1 MSLSVSQDLTV
12 LCNLMAQP
20 GSPQATRYFILFQV
34 LPVDFMQR
42 GQQTLRLTA
51 LLTSTFQLM
60 TSSKNWGPALPNS
73 NAPWCAIMLI
83 QWKSKEEYWAPW
95 LSKEIKCKNVHRRQW
110 NNCLVH
116 SLSLHYMHRIVG
128 GPDSKFHSWVFSPN
142 RSWISKCESL
152 SPTSEISKVWR
163 FNPNVSMHLFHLNTG
178 LEFGTIESA
187 WNSYMGKLMA
197 PWLNKLPASL
207 LEFGIATRQCNHAL
221 PGTSSHFPWFQSY

>member
-1 MSLSVSQDLTV
+1 
-12 LCNLMAQP
+12 
-20 GSPQATRYFILFQV
+20 
-34 LPVDFMQR
+34 MQR
-42 GQQTLRLTA
+42 GQQTLRLTTFS
-51 LLTSTFQLM
+51 TSKFQLM

-73 NAPWCAIMLI
+73 NAPWCTNHVHSMEKQGRILGTLALKGNQM
-83 QWKSKEEYWAPW
+83 Q
-95 LSKEIKCKNVHRRQW
+95 NVHRRQW

-221 PGTSSHFPWFQSY
+221 PATSSH